1 MLQKQKNFWIPKYSA
16 LLYIVKQKFHQPQ
29 NQANKM
35 YKNIFFPTTTTK
47 AQRFK
52 ADYFLNAMKKE
63 SFGQRLARLRKARG
77 YTQVQLA
84 QKVGIIQ
91 VLVSDYEHDKLR
103 PYHDMIVKFAR
114 ALEVST
120 DELLGVNPPKQT
132 GGDLSLRIVRRMKKI
147 ETLPSPQQ
155 KTLLKTIDT
164 FLKGA
169 AKWYRN
175 DSFYRRCDFALA
187 VMGANLHNTGQH

>member
-1 MLQKQKNFWIPKYSA
+1 
-16 LLYIVKQKFHQPQ
+16 
-29 NQANKM
+29 M
-35 YKNIFFPTTTTK
+35 YKNIFFRTTTTK

-52 ADYFLNAMKKE
+52 ADHFLNAMKKE

-169 AKWYRN
+169 AK
-175 DSFYRRCDFALA
+175 
-187 VMGANLHNTGQH
+187 